1 MSDAQ
6 KYTNRLAGKH
16 ILIIGGTSGI
26 GFTTAEASL
35 EHGARVT
42 ISSSNQSRIDDALFR
57 LATTYPSAKGR
68 TSGHTCNLRGEDM
81 EQSINELFKKT
92 GKVDHV
98 IHTAGDALSTMPL
111 EEVTVQKIRDAG
123 DVRFTSATIVAKY
136 AKQYLNSGPESSVI
150 LTSGG
155 VAERPHMG
163 WSIVAGY
170 AAGLYGLTRNLALE
184 LKPIRVNLVSPGFV
198 DTELWDEEVRKT
210 WAEATA
216 KRVPTGR
223 AAMPEDIA
231 EAYLYLM
238 KDRNCTGS
246 ILKTDSGSSLI

>member
-1 MSDAQ
+1 M
-6 KYTNRLAGKH
+6 
-16 ILIIGGTSGI
+16 
-26 GFTTAEASL
+26 EAS
-35 EHGARVT
+35 
-42 ISSSNQSRIDDALFR
+42 IS
-57 LATTYPSAKGR
+57 
-68 TSGHTCNLRGEDM
+68 
-81 EQSINELFKKT
+81 ELFTKT

-98 IHTAGDALSTMPL
+98 IHTAGDGLSTMPL
-111 EEVTVQKIRDAG
+111 EEVTVQKIRDAA
-123 DVRFTSATIVAKY
+123 DVRFTSAIIVAKY
-136 AKQYLNSGPESSVI
+136 AKQYLSPGPDSSII

-163 WSIVAGY
+163 WNIVAGY
-170 AAGLYGLTRNLALE
+170 AAALYGLTRNLALD

-210 WAEATA
+210 QAEAVA

-246 ILKTDSGSSLI
+246 ILRTDSGSSLI

>member
-1 MSDAQ
+1 MLDAQ

-35 EHGARVT
+35 ENGARVT
-42 ISSSNQSRIDDALFR
+42 ISSSNQSRIDDALSR
-57 LATTYPSAKGR
+57 LAKSYPSAKGR
-68 TSGHTCNLRGEDM
+68 SSGYTCNLRGDDM
-81 EQSINELFKKT
+81 EQSISELFKNT
-92 GKVDHV
+92 GKLDHV
-98 IHTAGDALSTMPL
+98 IHTAGDGLSTMPL

-123 DVRFTSATIVAKY
+123 DVRFTSAMIVAKH
-136 AKQYLNSGPESSVI
+136 AKQYLNSGPDSSII

-155 VAERPHMG
+155 IAERPHME
-163 WSIVAGY
+163 WNIVAGY
-170 AAGLYGLTRNLALE
+170 AAGLYGLTRNLALD
-184 LKPIRVNLVSPGFV
+184 LKPMRVNLVSPGFV
-198 DTELWDEEVRKT
+198 DTELWDEGVRKMR
-210 WAEATA
+210 AEAVA
-216 KRVPTGR
+216 KSVPTGR